1 MRFRFG
7 RKATPVVDE
16 PVEEQ
21 LDSQATPV
29 ASAGQVVSAGLATKV
44 IHLVLVVCL
53 VAGPVGLAVGWMAF
67 TRRAPA
73 AVAAAPAGQVSP
85 DADVAGLFAA
95 EVVTTWL
102 TASRSDSEK
111 VAAVLPGL
119 QVGTLPDAPFKVRDV
134 VVGPVTSVDA
144 GLFSVTVGVTVT
156 DVTKTS
162 VRRHYQV
169 AVRVDDQGLA
179 VLGLPAFVALPGVVP
194 AGSLTYETRL
204 DARGDAAATAA
215 GQFLTAL
222 LSGQGEVSRYVSP
235 GVQIVPIRP
244 APFGQVRID
253 EVLASDA
260 VPAVVTDG
268 ARLQVQVSVT
278 GVVNARQQIRSSYW
292 LTLTARGGR
301 WEIASIDPQ
310 PAAAT
315 PTDSRRSPTPG
326 STTR

>member
-1 MRFRFG
+1 MRFRLG
-7 RKATPVVDE
+7 RKATPAVDE

-21 LDSQATPV
+21 LDAQATPV
-29 ASAGQVVSAGLATKV
+29 ASAGQVVSAGLATKA
-44 IHLVLVVCL
+44 IHLVLVMCL

-73 AVAAAPAGQVSP
+73 AVSAAPASQVSP

-134 VVGPVTSVDA
+134 VVGPVTSA
-144 GLFSVTVGVTVT
+144 GAGVFSVTVGVTVT

-162 VRRHYQV
+162 VRRHYQM
-169 AVRVDDQGLA
+169 AVRVDDQGVA

-194 AGSLTYETRL
+194 AGPLTYETRL
-204 DARGDAAATAA
+204 DARGDAATAA

-253 EVLASDA
+253 EVLASGA